1 VINIAE
7 EDPKMDP
14 EAPER
19 DGDMSRVP
27 ASAMGICSMEC
38 LRRKELQ
45 SRKGPSAEAF
55 EAGFDDGYGEGYV
68 DGYDDGQFNQLV
80 GLIRELQ
87 TWSMAPCYLCPDS
100 EWAEGHLCGLMDV
113 LRCLEERLEHD
124 GKSDDR
130 P

>member
-1 VINIAE
+1 VIDIAE
-7 EDPKMDP
+7 EDPKMGS

-19 DGDMSRVP
+19 DGDLSRVP

-55 EAGFDDGYGEGYV
+55 EAGFDDGYGDGYV

-80 GLIRELQ
+80 GLIRDFEEYANRCTDDQ
-87 TWSMAPCYLCPDS
+87 V
-100 EWAEGHLCGLMDV
+100 EGVMSV
-113 LRCLEERLEHD
+113 VKSLREMLEHD

>member
-1 VINIAE
+1 VIDIAE
-7 EDPKMDP
+7 EDPKMGS
-14 EAPER
+14 EAPEL

-38 LRRKELQ
+38 LRRKGLQ
-45 SRKGPSAEAF
+45 SRAGPSAEAF

-80 GLIRELQ
+80 GLIRE
-87 TWSMAPCYLCPDS
+87 YE
-100 EWAEGHLCGLMDV
+100 EWLNSPLMTEDEVEGISTV
-113 LRCLEERLEHD
+113 LLDLRERLEHD

>member
-1 VINIAE
+1 
-7 EDPKMDP
+7 MGS

-19 DGDMSRVP
+19 DGDLSRVP

-55 EAGFDDGYGEGYV
+55 EAGFDEGYGDGYV
-68 DGYDDGQFNQLV
+68 DGYDDGQHNQLC
-80 GLIRELQ
+80 GLIRE
-87 TWSMAPCYLCPDS
+87 YE
-100 EWAEGHLCGLMDV
+100 EWADSCEHEQLEGILSVVAD
-113 LRCLEERLEHD
+113 LRARLEHD
-124 GKSDDR
+124 